1 MQDGLHA
8 LAHARRETEACKVSA
23 LVFVG
28 DALEESIDELCTK
41 AGELGL
47 CGLPVFIRGFLDFA
61 RLYRLTQARA
71 FFVIRPKSNTAFQRV

>member
-47 CGLPVFIRGFLDFA
+47 RGLPVFMFQEGGRPLAA
-61 RLYRLTQARA
+61 RRIGEECHFRTH
-71 FFVIRPKSNTAFQRV
+71 